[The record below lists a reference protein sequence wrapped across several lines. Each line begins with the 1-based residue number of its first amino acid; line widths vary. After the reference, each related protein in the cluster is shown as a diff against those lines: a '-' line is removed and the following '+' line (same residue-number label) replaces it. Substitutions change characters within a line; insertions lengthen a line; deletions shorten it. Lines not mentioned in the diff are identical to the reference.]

1 MTNFLLICIL
11 VTLIIIS
18 VDMNRKSPGSQE
30 NLFLALGVIFLFS
43 LVIYAVLIF
52 GEWALVEVM
61 DLFLKN

>member
-1 MTNFLLICIL
+1 MYSRHH
-11 VTLIIIS
+11 IIS

-30 NLFLALGVIFLFS
+30 NLFLALGFTFLFS

-61 DLFLKN
+61 DLFLKIKLT